1 MKWLYLFSVFIV
13 ITISCNALICSDA
26 EISFVV
32 SLKNFSLD
40 EFISLINL
48 RVSTNGHKKC
58 LVDIQVN
65 YAQKILIVLF
75 GSGISSSSLTTN
87 RQIYMDT
94 YLALAQDDIYLK
106 SHNVIINHVQFA
118 CNTNDCNHQFLLRHL
133 EWLVKMEYNDLVS
146 NISPLLIKKNEII
159 DRCVSGK
166 QNKIQSCPN
175 GLCYLEYS
183 MSTDKTKYDCES
195 GSDMQPALHLVTYFT
210 AQDYKYQERMAK
222 VNFTISYWCRSDGC
236 NDEAMAKQVI
246 RVVEENYNLFEMQD
260 MLHTANI
267 EYWIE
272 EESKLDK

>member
-94 YLALAQDDIYLK
+94 YLALAQDDIYIK

-159 DRCVSGK
+159 
-166 QNKIQSCPN
+166 
-175 GLCYLEYS
+175 
-183 MSTDKTKYDCES
+183 
-195 GSDMQPALHLVTYFT
+195 
-210 AQDYKYQERMAK
+210 
-222 VNFTISYWCRSDGC
+222 
-236 NDEAMAKQVI
+236 
-246 RVVEENYNLFEMQD
+246 
-260 MLHTANI
+260 
-267 EYWIE
+267 
-272 EESKLDK
+272 